1 MMLGKRVRLNR
12 IFSAPS
18 GRVVTVAI
26 DHPIAFSYDINPHL
40 NRIHDLLPRIVEGP
54 PDAIT
59 MMKGVA
65 EHCWE
70 PFAGRVPLI
79 VQTTCFTP
87 GIPNRD
93 HQLAFVEDALRLGAD
108 AIAMTIT
115 VGTENQGD
123 GVAMLGQLVRDAA
136 PVGLPVV
143 AHIYPKGELVPEGAR
158 YTARWSRYAARV
170 GAEVGVDLV
179 KTDYTGSA
187 ESFREVVDACPVP
200 VVAAGGQRLESFRDV
215 LEMAR
220 GVVQAGGAGLTLGR
234 NVWASGDV
242 PGAIRALKAVV
253 HEGASVD
260 DALGLCP
267 EA

>member
-12 IFSAPS
+12 IFSSPS

-26 DHPIAFSYDINPHL
+26 DHPIAFSYDINAHL
-40 NRIHDLLPRIVEGP
+40 HRIRDLLPRIVEGQ
-54 PDAIT
+54 PDAVT
-59 MMKGVA
+59 MMKGIA
-65 EHCWE
+65 EHGWE

-79 VQTTCFTP
+79 MQTACFTP
-87 GIPNRD
+87 GILNRD
-93 HQLAFVEDALRLGAD
+93 HQIGFVEDAVRLGAD

-115 VGTENQGD
+115 VGTEHQGD
-123 GVAMLGQLVRDAA
+123 GMAMLGRLVRDAA

-143 AHIYPKGELVPEGAR
+143 AHVYPKGELVPEGGR
-158 YTARWSRYAARV
+158 YTTTWSRYAARL
-170 GAEVGVDLV
+170 GAEVGVDVV

-187 ESFREVVDACPVP
+187 ESFREVVEACPVP
-200 VVAAGGQRLESFRDV
+200 VVAAGGQRLDSFRDV
-215 LEMAR
+215 LEMAQC
-220 GVVQAGGAGLTLGR
+220 VVEAGGAGLTLGR

-260 DALGLCP
+260 DALRLCP